1 MNTQA
6 VVAIFKRNLF
16 AYFGSPTGYVFICA
30 FVLVSGLAAFWPHE
44 FFNSNLAN
52 LDQLNKVI
60 HLILLGFIPAITMS
74 IWADERRQGT
84 DELLLTLPASDLEVV
99 VGKYLAAVSIYT
111 VSLVFSLSNLIV
123 LSLLGDPDPGL
134 MFSTYLGYWFMGLT
148 MLAIGMVASFLT
160 GNLTVAFVLGVA
172 FNVPLVL
179 AGSSDVFISSS
190 ELTQSIR
197 EWSLHAQFQDF
208 SRGVVSLSSLI
219 YFGAAISAMLYL
231 SSVLIGRRHWATGGT
246 GQMVAGH
253 YFIRVVSLMVAAA
266 SLSFAARNRD
276 VRADFS
282 TEKLSSLSQQSVSLL
297 KGLGD
302 RQIRIEAFVSPEGE
316 TPEGYIQTRLNL
328 LTMLDE
334 LRKQSGGRIAVTV
347 HETETFKPEAT
358 VAERRYGI
366 TAQTRFT
373 RDRGKFKESRLYLG
387 VAIISGLDKEVIPF
401 VDRGV
406 PVEYEL
412 VRSIVAVSKDTV
424 LAELKDKKSKKD
436 AELTKAKTDKKADL
450 VETLQKEAGEISGEL
465 AGAKRKVLGI
475 IKTDADLMG
484 NQNSGRQGQFHQ
496 VDHPLV
502 AELRKQ
508 YELKEV
514 DPEQPILW
522 KDPFGG
528 GSVDAFIAAQ
538 PSNISPSGM
547 TNLLALIRQGAPVAL
562 FEDPEAIT
570 NGRVAGTREPRR
582 PVQPPQIPGMRMP
595 QQRPTFPPKGDVND
609 MWGLLGVSS
618 LSAEKRRDMTAL
630 EVRDELWRMATLNLP
645 SNTRR
650 GEILGQ
656 FGGLRENLESAV
668 ENQVPRS
675 DPDDPNPESYAIR
688 EEKMQQVENQLIRQQ
703 LIQRYPKGSPERKLF
718 EELLEI
724 GKAELAK
731 KMLQARAGRVSDQLG
746 KLRDDAHQTRNTH
759 ILWHRYNPFPKL
771 ASFGDEF
778 IFIGN
783 DAGGAEPAFNPDHDI
798 SSGLQH
804 LLLLHSGALH
814 WQEET
819 GLKYEPLVRTGDQ
832 SGTTDLSSM
841 FTSGPL
847 GMRMRNP
854 NPKREQTE
862 GQFVVAVHITGTP
875 VMKSAATDQATL
887 AKDLVAIVG
896 DEEKIGYLN
905 KSLLKRDGAA
915 ASTVGEWFDSA
926 PDMGKFAGDLNST
939 LLAGAKIEE
948 LESSISSLNQ
958 ILRLHKKPLA
968 AAMQDSN
975 TTDLKSALTASQPI
989 NVVLVSDMDLFA
1001 PDFFRIRTAGGINAD
1016 MGLDLDVDNVSFVLN
1031 IVDFLAGDDRFLEI
1045 RKKRRLHRT
1054 LTSFEKRIQ
1063 AVRKQTRDM
1072 REGFEKEYEESIELA
1087 REELQE
1093 KQKEVYQQA
1102 QRASIGGQGLMILST
1117 QQRDQ
1122 LETAEEQVNRA
1133 LNVKKVQLE
1142 RKRDEGIK
1150 KAEDD
1155 LEQAIRARQNKLK
1168 RMAVFL
1174 PPLLPFFLGLG
1185 VWVSRMS
1192 RELAGVNEARLRNQ

>member
-84 DELLLTLPASDLEVV
+84 DELLLTLPASDLDVV

-134 MFSTYLGYWFMGLT
+134 MFTTYLGYWFMGLA

-190 ELTQSIR
+190 ELIQSIR

-208 SRGVVSLSSLI
+208 SRGVVSLSSLV

-246 GQMVAGH
+246 GQVVAGH
-253 YFIRVVSLMVAAA
+253 YFIRVVALMVAAA

-276 VRADFS
+276 IRGDFS
-282 TEKLSSLSQQSVSLL
+282 TEKLSSLSPKSVSLL
-297 KGLGD
+297 KELGD

-373 RDRGKFKESRLYLG
+373 RDRGKFKESQLYLG

-412 VRSIVAVSKDTV
+412 VRSIIAVSKDTV

-436 AELTKAKTDKKADL
+436 TELSKAKTDKKADL
-450 VETLQKEAGEISGEL
+450 LEKLQKEAGEISAEL
-465 AGAKRKVLGI
+465 AGAKRKVLGV

-508 YELKEV
+508 YELKEI

-538 PSNISPSGM
+538 PSNISPAGM
-547 TNLLALIRQGAPVAL
+547 TNLLSLIRQGAPVAL

-609 MWGLLGVSS
+609 MWDLLGISS
-618 LSAEKRRDMTAL
+618 LSAENRRDMAAL

-650 GEILGQ
+650 SEILNQ
-656 FGGLRENLESAV
+656 FGGLRQNLEAAV

-675 DPDDPNPESYAIR
+675 DPDDPNPESYAVR
-688 EEKMQQVENQLIRQQ
+688 EEKMQQVENQLIGQ
-703 LIQRYPKGSPERKLF
+703 LIQRQPKGSQERKLF

-724 GKAELAK
+724 GQRALAK
-731 KMLQARAGRVSDQLG
+731 KMLQASAGRVSDQLNN
-746 KLRDDAHQTRNTH
+746 LRDDAHETRNTH

-783 DAGGAEPAFNPDHDI
+783 DAGGMEPAFNPDHDI

-814 WQEET
+814 WREES
-819 GLKYEPLVRTGDQ
+819 GLKYEPLVRTGNQ

-847 GMRMRNP
+847 GMRIRNP
-854 NPKREQTE
+854 NPKRVTTE

-875 VMKSAATDQATL
+875 VVKSASTDQATL
-887 AKDLVAIVG
+887 AKDLISIVG
-896 DEEKIGYLN
+896 DQEKIGHLK
-905 KSLLKRDGAA
+905 KSLVDRDGSAA
-915 ASTVGEWFDSA
+915 RAVEEWLESA
-926 PDMGKFAGDLNST
+926 PDMEEFADDLNST
-939 LLAGAKIEE
+939 ALARVRINE
-948 LESSISSLNQ
+948 LESGISSLNQ
-958 ILRLHKKPLA
+958 ILRMHGKPLA

-975 TTDLKSALTASQPI
+975 VTDVRSASVASQPV

-1031 IVDFLAGDDRFLEI
+1031 IVDYLADDNRFLEI

-1063 AVRKQTRDM
+1063 VVRKQTRDL
-1072 REGFEKEYEESIELA
+1072 RDEFEKEYEESIELA
-1087 REELQE
+1087 REDLRK
-1093 KQKEVYQQA
+1093 KQREVYDQA

-1142 RKRDEGIK
+1142 RKRDEAIK
-1150 KAEDD
+1150 KTEDD

-1192 RELAGVNEARLRNQ
+1192 RELAGVNEVRLRNQ